1 MTYRLTINPAL
12 ERSNTVISRT
22 FACISQ
28 LDLVKEFT
36 ADLLLFLQDEIGV
49 MEDYSNYFFVEELVG
64 GVWEELESD

>member
-12 ERSNTVISRT
+12 EKGNTTISRT